1 MLSLSRISRPQP
13 VSDRLRFPSE
23 VNEYS
28 ARLVATGVVIMT
40 ALYLDN
46 GSPVL
51 LGLIAFGFVARVLSG
66 PTLSPLGQLVTRVVT
81 PAVESMTG
89 KKGAQVPGPPK
100 QFAQAI
106 GATLSLSAV
115 AATVFGIP
123 AIAVALIATITVA
136 ASIEAF
142 LGYCIG
148 CAVYAQL
155 MRRGVLPDDAC
166 VACND
171 ISLRHT

>member
-1 MLSLSRISRPQP
+1 MSGLSRISRPP
-13 VSDRLRFPSE
+13 SASELFRFPSE

-51 LGLIAFGFVARVLSG
+51 LGLIAFGFVARVVSG
-66 PTLSPLGQLVTRVVT
+66 PSLSPLGQLVTRVLT
-81 PAVESMTG
+81 PAVESLTT

-106 GATLSLSAV
+106 GATLSLGAV
-115 AATVFGIP
+115 AAAAFGSSTG
-123 AIAVALIATITVA
+123 ALVLVAMIMIA

-148 CAVYAQL
+148 CTAYAYL

-171 ISLRHT
+171 LSLRQT